1 MHLISVNLTLVT
13 SQCIN
18 NTVCFHGHPV
28 ITSPENLLC
37 HCMPICVNTKRTF
50 MNFNNEL
57 ICFVSIHASEQ
68 DQIKISLVQHPTT
81 QEKVGRQLPQ
91 SLLISNR
98 CPFWVLAL
106 FHVLLDVIKPR
117 FAVNFSLNQHTVAG
131 FV

>member
-13 SQCIN
+13 SHCID

-28 ITSPENLLC
+28 ITSPEDLFR

-50 MNFNNEL
+50 MNFINEL
-57 ICFVSIHASEQ
+57 ICFVSVHASEQ

-98 CPFWVLAL
+98 GPFWVLAL
-106 FHVLLDVIKPR
+106 FHVLLDIIKPG
-117 FAVNFSLNQHTVAG
+117 FAVSFSINRHTIAR

>member
-13 SQCIN
+13 SHCID
-18 NTVCFHGHPV
+18 NTVGLHGHPV
-28 ITSPENLLC
+28 ITSHEDLFR

-50 MNFNNEL
+50 MNFYNEL

-91 SLLISNR
+91 SFLISNR

-106 FHVLLDVIKPR
+106 FHVSLDIIEPR
-117 FAVNFSLNQHTVAG
+117 LTVS
-131 FV
+131 FFINH